1 MKDEQYLRDQLVY
14 LLTGGGAH
22 ISFGD
27 TVKNFPENKRGK
39 RIPNLAHTAWQLI
52 DHIRIV
58 QWDIVEFI
66 INPYHISPE
75 FPSGYWTKENAP
87 RNPDEWDKT
96 LEKIGVDLSRML
108 ELIQNSGNDLFL
120 PIPHGT
126 GQTLFREA
134 LLLADHN
141 SYHIG
146 QLVDMEKLLGIPVKD

>member
-1 MKDEQYLRDQLVY
+1 MENDQYLREQLVY

-22 ISFGD
+22 ISFED
-27 TVKNFPENKRGK
+27 AIKNFPENKRGT

-66 INPYHISPE
+66 INPYHISPD
-75 FPSGYWTKENAP
+75 FPSGYWPKESAP
-87 RNPDEWDKT
+87 GNPDEWNKT
-96 LEKIGVDLSRML
+96 LEEIRVDLNRML
-108 ELIQNSGNDLFL
+108 ELIQNVDNDLFV

-146 QLVDMEKLLGIPVKD
+146 QLVDLEKLLGIPVKD

>member
-1 MKDEQYLRDQLVY
+1 MKEKDYIREQLVY

-22 ISFGD
+22 INFVD
-27 TVKNFPENKRGK
+27 AVKNFPENKRGI

-52 DHIRIV
+52 DHLRIV

-75 FPSGYWTKENAP
+75 FPSGYWPKEGAP
-87 RNPDEWDKT
+87 RHSDDWEKA
-96 LEKIGVDLSRML
+96 LEQIGVDLNRML
-108 ELIQNSGNDLFL
+108 ELVQNHNNDLFL

-146 QLVDMEKLLGIPVKD
+146 QLVDVKKLLGIPVND